1 MSRFVT
7 EHLRCRQ
14 WLRIIGRA
22 TFASAAG
29 RIRGHRISDGIR
41 GCANYYEQEHTCMI
55 VGMWMSR
62 NLLTV
67 QPNTRISE
75 AAQLMRDNA
84 IRRLPIARRDGNELL
99 LLGLVSASDLY
110 QAFPPHLNPFA
121 VAVSTSSAD
130 EPQGV
135 IEQIMR
141 HEVVTTTADTPIED
155 AASVMR
161 DAKIGALPVVR
172 GGHLIGLI
180 TESDIF
186 RAFISILR
194 DGADGVRVTFSTPAE
209 EDVFQVLADR
219 TRHRKVKVL
228 SLMSSRRDGQTTYV
242 VRMVGPEV
250 QQTIDDLWHSGHQ
263 VLNILRSFPTA

>member
-1 MSRFVT
+1 
-7 EHLRCRQ
+7 
-14 WLRIIGRA
+14 
-22 TFASAAG
+22 
-29 RIRGHRISDGIR
+29 
-41 GCANYYEQEHTCMI
+41 MI

-67 QPNTRISE
+67 QPDTRISE
-75 AAQLMRDNA
+75 AARLMRDNA
-84 IRRLPIARRDGNELL
+84 IRRLPIARPDGDKLL
-99 LLGLVSASDLY
+99 LLGLVSATDLY

-121 VAVSTSSAD
+121 VSTSGTDA
-130 EPQGV
+130 PQGV

-141 HEVVTTTADTPIED
+141 REVVTTTADTPIED

-194 DGADGVRVTFSTPAE
+194 DGAGGARVTFVTSAE
-209 EDVFQVLADR
+209 ADVFAILADR
-219 TRHRKVKVL
+219 TQHRQVKVL
-228 SLMSSRRDGQTTYV
+228 SLISSHRDGQTTYV
-242 VRMVGPEV
+242 VRMVGPDV
-250 QQTIDDLWHSGHQ
+250 QQTIDDLWRLGHQ
-263 VLNILRSFPTA
+263 VLNVLWPVSTPPS